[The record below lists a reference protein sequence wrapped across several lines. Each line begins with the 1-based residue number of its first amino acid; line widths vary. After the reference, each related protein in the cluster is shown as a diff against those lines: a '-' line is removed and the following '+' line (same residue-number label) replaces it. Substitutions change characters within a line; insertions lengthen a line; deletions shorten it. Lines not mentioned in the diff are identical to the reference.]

1 MKRLLKKSLLLGVTT
16 TILTLGLAEA
26 VFRVKAN
33 LNKVIETRGC
43 RTQNQRY
50 HHELVPN
57 TVCRS
62 RYSEWETVFK
72 VNNLGFR
79 DEPMTVEKPEGVFRI
94 LLLGDS
100 FIEGEGVNLEQTAA
114 QVLERKLTD
123 IVGRPVEVV
132 NMGVMSYSP
141 IIYRRVIEDKGL
153 PLNPDLVIVAVD
165 MSDFQNDYAYSKDLD
180 ENGNFRNILFQ
191 QKMGEPH
198 VVLPG
203 VGSQVKF
210 WLRTHSVL
218 YTEIADRIKRLIRK
232 VKHIPEPTVFKVD
245 DPLSDPHFA
254 TRSEEN
260 ALAPEMWE
268 QFGRSMLEI
277 NNLLKE
283 ARVPWLTVIYPYGHQ
298 TAPDEWKRGRLRN
311 GFEEGRIY
319 PAKAAETLVEFG
331 EKHGFR
337 VINLVDKFRRVG
349 AGTLDPLYYVD
360 DGHFTPLG
368 HKVLAEG
375 IEEEIGD
382 YFADDR

>member
-1 MKRLLKKSLLLGVTT
+1 M
-16 TILTLGLAEA
+16 
-26 VFRVKAN
+26 RVEKQRTRI
-33 LNKVIETRGC
+33 IETREC
-43 RTQNQRY
+43 RRQSQRY

-62 RYSEWETVFK
+62 RYPEWDTAFK

-79 DEPMTVEKPEGVFRI
+79 DEPMSVEKPDGSFRV
-94 LLLGDS
+94 LLVGDS

-114 QVLERKLTD
+114 QVLERELTETF
-123 IVGRPVEVV
+123 GRPVEVV

-141 IIYRRVIEDKGL
+141 IIYQRVIEDKGL

-203 VGSQVKF
+203 VGSGIKF

-218 YTEIADRIKRLIRK
+218 YSEIADRTKQLIRK
-232 VKHIPEPTVFKVD
+232 VNHIPEPTVFKVD
-245 DPLSDPHFA
+245 DPASDPHFV

-260 ALAPEMWE
+260 VYRREMWE
-268 QFGRSMLEI
+268 QFGLSLVKIDM
-277 NNLLKE
+277 LLKR
-283 ARVPWLTVIYPYGHQ
+283 AGVPWLAVIYPYGHQ
-298 TAPDEWKRGRLRN
+298 TAADEWKKGRLRN
-311 GFEEGRIY
+311 GFEAGKVYSAE
-319 PAKAAETLVEFG
+319 AAEVLVEFG
-331 EKHGFR
+331 KENGGFR
-337 VINLVDKFRRVG
+337 VINLVEAFRLG
-349 AGTLDPLYYVD
+349 AVKNTEPLFYAD

-368 HKVLAEG
+368 HKVFAGALS
-375 IEEEIGD
+375 EEVRD
-382 YFADDR
+382 YITHDR